1 MGMTKKRVA
10 AVLVVLLIITAL
22 AACSGSSDKEAGEI
36 SNAKAKA
43 AYSEVLAQYRGAA
56 AMPWEEYTQRKAD
69 FPLVSERAIRN
80 YPGGG
85 YLLCAYYDINH
96 DGLDEL
102 LIASNYDIPD
112 RDMPL
117 TAVDVFVY
125 NNGNVYS
132 VMADKLGPDEEK
144 QILYTP
150 EIHKNGIIAIDVR
163 TGYYEAINVDGILS
177 PCWHKKETW
186 FYKLDENEES
196 LETVDYLLSE
206 DGKYYHG
213 EDEIDVAEYL
223 GIRREEHFDYYD
235 TYDIPYE
242 PLIEDSQE
250 QEK

>member
-1 MGMTKKRVA
+1 MRMTKKCVA
-10 AVLVVLLIITAL
+10 AILTLMMIITAL
-22 AACSGSSDKEAGEI
+22 AACSNTKEDQNSEVQQ
-36 SNAKAKA
+36 
-43 AYSEVLAQYRGAA
+43 AYSEVLAQYTEAA
-56 AMPWEEYTQRKAD
+56 TIPWEEYTQRKAD

-85 YLLCAYYDINH
+85 YLLYAYYDINN
-96 DGLDEL
+96 DGLEEL

-112 RDMPL
+112 EDMPL

-125 NNGNVYS
+125 NNGQVHS
-132 VMADKLGPDEEK
+132 VLADKLGPDEEK
-144 QILYTP
+144 QILYQA
-150 EIHKNGIIAIDVR
+150 EIHKNGSIAVDVR
-163 TGYYEAINVDGILS
+163 TGYYEAVNVDGILS

-186 FYKLDENEES
+186 FYKLDESGES

-206 DGKYYHG
+206 DEKYYHG

-223 GIRREEHFDYYD
+223 GIRQEEHFDYYD